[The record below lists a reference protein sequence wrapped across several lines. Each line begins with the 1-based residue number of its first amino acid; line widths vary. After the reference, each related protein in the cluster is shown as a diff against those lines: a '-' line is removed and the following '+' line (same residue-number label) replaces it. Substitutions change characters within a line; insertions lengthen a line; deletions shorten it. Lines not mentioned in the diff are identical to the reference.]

1 MIDWAWIVGHLPQ
14 IAARTGQHIQLAG
27 IAILVGFVISFA
39 LALVAVRWRATY
51 PLISGLSGI
60 LYTIPSLALFGA
72 LITITGF
79 SIVTVEVPL
88 IAYTL
93 VILVRNIVNGFDS
106 VPSDVAEAA
115 TAMGYTN
122 RQRLLRVDLPL
133 AVPLI
138 IAGLRLASVSTIALV
153 TITAVVSQTF
163 GGLGFFLTD
172 RAFFF
177 TEILVGALGS
187 IGLAILADVLLAR
200 LQVLLTP
207 WTRRAVEAIRPEAA
221 A

>member
-1 MIDWAWIVGHLPQ
+1 MLDWSWIAEHLPQ

-27 IAILVGFVISFA
+27 IALLLGFAISFG
-39 LALVAVRWRATY
+39 LALIALRWRRSYTF
-51 PLISGLSGI
+51 ISGISGI

-93 VILVRNIVNGFDS
+93 VILVRNIVIGFDA
-106 VPSDVAEAA
+106 VPADVTEAA
-115 TAMGYTN
+115 TAMGYTG
-122 RQRLLRVDLPL
+122 RQRMFRVDLPL

-163 GGLGFFLTD
+163 GGLGFFLTE
-172 RAFFF
+172 RPFFL
-177 TEILVGALGS
+177 TEILVGAVGS
-187 IGLAILADVLLAR
+187 IALALVADVLLAR
-200 LQVLLTP
+200 LQALLTP
-207 WTRRAVEAIRPEAA
+207 WTRRSVEPIRPEAMG
-221 A
+221 

>member
-1 MIDWAWIVGHLPQ
+1 MLDWAWIGGHLPQ
-14 IAARTGQHIQLAG
+14 IASRTGQHIQLAA
-27 IAILVGFVISFA
+27 IALVIGFAISFA
-39 LALVAVRWRATY
+39 LAMIAIRWRRTY
-51 PLISGLSGI
+51 PLISGFAGI

-88 IAYTL
+88 ILYTL

-106 VPSDVAEAA
+106 VPGDVTEAA
-115 TAMGYTN
+115 TAMGYTG

-138 IAGLRLASVSTIALV
+138 IAGLRLASVSTIGLV

-163 GGLGFFLTD
+163 GGLGFFITERPFFLT
-172 RAFFF
+172 
-177 TEILVGALGS
+177 EVLVGAIPS
-187 IGLAILADVLLAR
+187 ILLAIAADVFFAR
-200 LQVLLTP
+200 LQLLLTP
-207 WTRRAVEAIRPEAA
+207 WTRRAVEPIRPEASA
-221 A
+221 

>member
-1 MIDWAWIVGHLPQ
+1 MLDVAWISSHLPA
-14 IAARTGQHIQLAG
+14 IAARAGQHIQLAG
-27 IAILVGFVISFA
+27 IALIIGFALSFA
-39 LALVAVRWRATY
+39 LALLALRWRASY
-51 PLISGLSGI
+51 PLISGMAGI

-79 SIVTVEVPL
+79 SLVTVEVPL

-106 VPSDVAEAA
+106 VPADVLEAA
-115 TAMGYTN
+115 EAMGYTGS
-122 RQRLLRVDLPL
+122 QRLLRVNLPL

-163 GGLGFFLTD
+163 GGLGVFIIERPFFLT
-172 RAFFF
+172 
-177 TEILVGALGS
+177 EVLVGALGS
-187 IGLAILADVLLAR
+187 IVLAIAADVLLAR
-200 LQVLLTP
+200 LQVALTP
-207 WTRRAVEAIRPEAA
+207 WSRRAVEPIRPEVGA
-221 A
+221 